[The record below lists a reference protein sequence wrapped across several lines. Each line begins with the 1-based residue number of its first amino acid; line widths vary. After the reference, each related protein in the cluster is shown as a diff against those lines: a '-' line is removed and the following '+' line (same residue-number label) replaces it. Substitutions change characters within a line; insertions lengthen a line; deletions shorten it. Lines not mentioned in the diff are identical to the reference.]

1 MKNILTTIEEHGKQ
15 LIADEKL
22 RNVLVEAQLA
32 AAVEDEGNEE
42 NGGKKLHIQ
51 NVGIEDDN
59 SNNLA
64 GYNYTIHR
72 SRLLLLRSA
81 ISTISTIM
89 TDLASFSHPY
99 ILRTL
104 SATLALRCINMSI
117 RKKSDNEQAK
127 LIDTSSD
134 TKKSKLQKKKKKILS
149 GSNSDLKVKIS
160 SKEDAIKQAAEIHVG
175 EVRSLCDD
183 IGKLNDKKPLIL
195 LIILICYNK
204 LNLKLI
210 FMNAFKVFE

>member
-32 AAVEDEGNEE
+32 AALEDEGNEE
-42 NGGKKLHIQ
+42 NREKKLEIK
-51 NVGIEDDN
+51 NN
-59 SNNLA
+59 SNDLA
-64 GYNYTIHR
+64 GYDYTVHR

-81 ISTISTIM
+81 VSTISTIM

-104 SATLALRCINMSI
+104 SATLALRCVNMSL

-127 LIDTSSD
+127 LTDTSSD

-149 GSNSDLKVKIS
+149 GSSSDLKVRI
-160 SKEDAIKQAAEIHVG
+160 SKEDAIKQAAEIHVC

-183 IGKLNDKKPLIL
+183 IGKLN
-195 LIILICYNK
+195 NK
-204 LNLKLI
+204 TPHFIDYSYML
-210 FMNAFKVFE
+210 